1 MNVTVLIDSVVR
13 QTTILI
19 AQLATSV
26 GTRAPLA
33 HIANQ
38 VFVDLTKELRQQG
51 LGQKVIADMFG
62 LALRTYHDKV
72 RRLSESRSFVGRS
85 LWDAV
90 HEFLS
95 AEQAVSRADVMRR
108 FHNDDPAM
116 VSAVLRDLVDS
127 GIVFATGRGDHMT
140 YRLAMP
146 NELALSSAEDAREGL
161 VNLVWIALYRRGP
174 SSASELAQSI
184 PLEPALVR
192 DALEELSRD
201 GRARRAETSPEPSY
215 DCSGCVIPL
224 ESAAG
229 WEAAFFDHFQAMVTA
244 LCTKLALGVT
254 QTSKTDFVGGST
266 YGFDVWQGHPHRAE
280 VLGFLRA
287 TRERAVALREKV
299 ADYNVEHPA
308 EGELERVIAY
318 VGQTVVGLADNEDGE
333 MK

>member
-1 MNVTVLIDSVVR
+1 MNVNVLIDSVVR

-26 GTRAPLA
+26 GTRTQLT
-33 HIANQ
+33 HVANQ

-85 LWDAV
+85 LWDAM
-90 HEFLS
+90 HEFL
-95 AEQAVSRADVMRR
+95 ATEDTVSRADVLRR
-108 FHNDDPAM
+108 FRRDDPAM
-116 VSAVLRDLVDS
+116 VVAVLRDLVES
-127 GIVFATGRGDHMT
+127 GIVFATGRGDHT
-140 YRLAMP
+140 SYRLAKP
-146 NELALSSAEDAREGL
+146 NEIALASSDDAREGL

-174 SSASELAQSI
+174 SSANELAQSI
-184 PLEPALVR
+184 PLEPTIAREAL
-192 DALEELSRD
+192 DELSRD
-201 GRARRAETSPEPSY
+201 GRARRVEGSPEPSY

-244 LCTKLALGVT
+244 LCTKLAMGVT
-254 QTSKTDFVGGST
+254 QTSKTDYVGGST
-266 YGFDVWQGHPHRAE
+266 YGFDVWPGHPHRAE

-299 ADYNVEHPA
+299 AAYNDEHPA
-308 EGELERVIAY
+308 AGEPERVIAY
-318 VGQTVVGLADNEDGE
+318 VGQTVVGLDERGE
-333 MK
+333 GC